1 MKLVH
6 LDFLVNQG
14 HLEDLE
20 SLVQKVSRDLEE
32 EEVKKVTEE
41 KWESLVER
49 VSREKR
55 ERLDPKD
62 LQAWLDQKGSLDLLD
77 PWV

>member
-6 LDFLVNQG
+6 QDFLVSQG

-62 LQAWLDQKGSLDLLD
+62 LQAWLDRRGSLDLLD

>member
-6 LDFLVNQG
+6 QDFLVNQD

-62 LQAWLDQKGSLDLLD
+62 LQAWLDRRGSLDLLD